1 MLRDEPGRL
10 GSVGSGEVFGGPAV
24 LGDKFAKARG
34 IFDVQGFHAG
44 VVGATEFVGGEE
56 FFAES

>member
-1 MLRDEPGRL
+1 MLRDEPGSF
-10 GSVGSGEVFGGPAV
+10 GAVGSGEVFGGPAV
-24 LGDKFAKARG
+24 LGDKFAKTRG
-34 IFDVQGFHAG
+34 VFDVGSFHAG